1 MDDPSDD
8 NTHAVT
14 IEAAPM
20 SDDVAVKRLL
30 GAAPTPVPAG
40 AWALE
45 ESYDSNSRLAKLYFI
60 SSEVVIVV
68 CVSDVSEEELQRIMD
83 EREPAIRRAQGIIS
97 NELLR
102 AIIEQGLEGEEE
114 PATPVRMH

>member
-8 NTHAVT
+8 NTHDVT

-20 SDDVAVKRLL
+20 SDEAAVRRLL
-30 GAAPTPVPAG
+30 EAAPQAVPAG

-45 ESYDSNSRLAKLYFI
+45 ESYDSDARLAKLYFI

-68 CVSDVSEEELQRIMD
+68 SVSDVSEEQLQRIMD

-97 NELLR
+97 HDLLVS
-102 AIIEQGLEGEEE
+102 IVEQALERE
-114 PATPVRMH
+114 PAARVWMH

>member
-1 MDDPSDD
+1 MDDPSND
-8 NTHAVT
+8 NTHDVT

-20 SDDVAVKRLL
+20 SDEAAVRRLL
-30 GAAPTPVPAG
+30 EAAPQAVPAG

-45 ESYDSNSRLAKLYFI
+45 ESYDSDARLAKLYFI

-68 CVSDVSEEELQRIMD
+68 SVSDVSEEQLRRIMD

-97 NELLR
+97 NDLLVS
-102 AIIEQGLEGEEE
+102 IVEQALEEE
-114 PATPVRMH
+114 PAARVWMH

>member
-1 MDDPSDD
+1 MDDLSDD
-8 NTHAVT
+8 NTHDVT
-14 IEAAPM
+14 IEAAPR
-20 SDDVAVKRLL
+20 SDDTAVRRLL

-45 ESYDSNSRLAKLYFI
+45 ESYDSDARLAKLYFI
-60 SSEVVIVV
+60 NSEVVIVV
-68 CVSDVSEEELQRIMD
+68 SVSDVSEEQLQCIMD

-97 NELLR
+97 NDLLLSM
-102 AIIEQGLEGEEE
+102 IEHALEGQEE